1 MRAPLRRVACETRR
15 HLARSATLKLAT
27 ATAVFA
33 TVLAWLQGG
42 GLEAPI
48 FFTYYLL
55 PMLASPYAAYLVTK
69 DRRQATTQVLETSP
83 TIRSERLLAQATA
96 TIAAPALAIVATTP
110 VLYGLAPQRASLLRS
125 LPVFFFLLCPAMTEP
140 PCARP
145 RPPGSSGTALAYP
158 TYTGLVIAR

>member
-1 MRAPLRRVACETRR
+1 MRSSLRRVAYETRR
-15 HLARSATLKLAT
+15 HLARSATLNLAT
-27 ATAVFA
+27 ATAVVA

-42 GLEAPI
+42 GLEAPVY
-48 FFTYYLL
+48 FTYYLL

-69 DRRQATTQVLETSP
+69 DRRQATTQVLEASP

-110 VLYGLAPQRASLLRS
+110 VLYGLAPQRHPRRPLS
-125 LPVFFFLLCPAMTEP
+125 FFFLLCPAMTELT
-140 PCARP
+140 CARP
-145 RPPGSSGTALAYP
+145 CPPGSSGTALAYP